1 MDVSDYAYLTFHG
14 DYSQQGGSS
23 ETIAGM
29 LYSIRPDDPEDPKH
43 IISGGAF
50 IRWKEAL
57 IPVVK
62 FDIKPLAFA
71 FSYDVNISALK
82 TASQGRG
89 GMEFSLSYLNFS
101 IEIILREKQFAA
113 HVFKCKILLRDSTN
127 CRFAL
132 SYLRKKN

>member
-1 MDVSDYAYLTFHG
+1 MGVSDYSYLTFHG

-23 ETIAGM
+23 EAFAGM
-29 LYSIRPDDPEDPKH
+29 LYSIRLDDPEDPKH

-50 IRWKEAL
+50 IRWKDAL

-62 FDIKPLAFA
+62 FDIKPLAFD
-71 FSYDVNISALK
+71 FNYGVNISALK
-82 TASQGRG
+82 TASQGRD
-89 GMEFSLSYLNFS
+89 GMEFSLSYLNFL

-113 HVFKCKILLRDSTN
+113 HVFKCKILLRGSAN